1 MLGFPVP
8 YQDELIYS
16 LVARAGVHS
25 GSISPKQLL
34 DDVYAN
40 RKIIATVDLSSH
52 LTEISNQYPLSL
64 NITVSS
70 LIYQHTLF
78 PIYAPFIDE
87 IKRQA
92 AMNWMASQSKGLI
105 HLTLGVASSLIKQ
118 PKLLRYCPKCFEEQL
133 AQKGERYW
141 QRIWQ
146 VPGATWCCK
155 HSIPLYEFAIQP
167 HHEHRHEFHAAD
179 CTPDDEQLQSPRRE
193 SLRISNIVEQLLLVK
208 PQKSPNA
215 FQWSCYYRDL
225 VALAGCVRG
234 TKVKHDEVK
243 ERIYSMWSTDWLS
256 DIRLSL
262 TDRDTCWARTILRK
276 HRKSFSFIQHI
287 IIQSS
292 LLDKDVTPSEVL
304 TNVKLYPQTQ
314 RIIQSVIL
322 PKQINKDK
330 RANWLMLLKEYGC
343 KQARLLHLA
352 QSLYMWLYRNDYD
365 WLMRVNKRYQRP
377 IVYEDKRV
385 DWRKRDRL
393 LVRRLSHLLNE
404 YEKDDF
410 SPRLSS
416 TFFLS
421 KLNIGAMPARKF
433 KKLPLT
439 KRFLTKYSES
449 VAEYQIRRLSNE
461 YVSLYLQHIKIER
474 WRLLRGS
481 GLSEQRLTPLSQCF
495 LTGITEGI
503 WATTDLNTSHK
514 MR

>member
-1 MLGFPVP
+1 MLGFPIP
-8 YQDELIYS
+8 YPEELVYS

-25 GSISPKQLL
+25 GILSPKQLL
-34 DDVYAN
+34 DDVYAD
-40 RKIIATVDLSSH
+40 RKIIATIDLPSH
-52 LTEISNQYPLSL
+52 LTEISNQYPFSL
-64 NITVSS
+64 NITVAS

-87 IKRQA
+87 RKRQT
-92 AMNWMASQSKGLI
+92 AMLWMANQSKGLL
-105 HLTLGVASSLIKQ
+105 HLVLGVASSLIKQ
-118 PKLLRYCPKCFEEQL
+118 PKLLRYCPRCFEEQL
-133 AQKGERYW
+133 AQQGERYW
-141 QRIWQ
+141 QRGWQ

-167 HHEHRHEFHAAD
+167 HHEHRHDFHAAD
-179 CTPDDEQLQSPRRE
+179 RTPDDKPLQSSRRE
-193 SLRISNIVEQLLLVK
+193 SLRISNIVEQLLLVE
-208 PQKSPNA
+208 PQQSPNA
-215 FQWSCYYRDL
+215 YQWSCYYRDL
-225 VALAGCVRG
+225 AVLAGCVRG
-234 TKVKHDEVK
+234 SNVKHGEVR
-243 ERIYSMWSTDWLS
+243 EHIYSLWSRDWLS
-256 DIRLSL
+256 DIHLSL
-262 TDRDTCWARTILRK
+262 TERETCWARTILRK

-292 LLDKDVTPSEVL
+292 LLDKDATPSDVL
-304 TNVKLYPQTQ
+304 SIVKLYPQAK
-314 RIIQSVIL
+314 RILQPVVL
-322 PKQINKDK
+322 PKKINKEK
-330 RANWLMLLKEYGC
+330 RASWLMLLKEYGC
-343 KQARLLHLA
+343 KQARSLHVA
-352 QSLYMWLYRNDYD
+352 QGLYMWLYRNDYE

-393 LVRRLSHLLNE
+393 LVRRLSHLFSE

-410 SPRLSS
+410 SPRRSS

-421 KLNIGAMPARKF
+421 KLHIGAMAASKF

-439 KRFLTKYSES
+439 KIFLTKYSES
-449 VAEYQIRRLSNE
+449 IAEYQIRRLSNE

-481 GLSEQRLTPLSQCF
+481 GLNEQRLTPLARCF

-503 WATTDLNTSHK
+503 WVTTDLNTSQK